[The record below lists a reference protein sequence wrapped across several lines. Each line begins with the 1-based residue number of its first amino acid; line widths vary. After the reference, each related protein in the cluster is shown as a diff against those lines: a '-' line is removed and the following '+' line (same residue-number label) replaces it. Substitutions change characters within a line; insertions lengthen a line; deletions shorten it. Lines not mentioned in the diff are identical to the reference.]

1 MKRPVALITGGTSGI
16 GFDTAKK
23 LAATHDLFLV
33 YRDRHSDAEKALAQF
48 PKEARVEIFSADLQ
62 LSESAKRIADEALK
76 RFEEPVTVL
85 VNSAGLSQP
94 NLFLEQPFDYI
105 DTQVVLN
112 LTSVMKLTQL
122 ILPGMYRRKYGRIVS
137 VSSYAS
143 GSHVRGHLLYSVAKA
158 GIEEFTRKLALEV
171 YHRGITVNAVKPHFT
186 RTRMIEESFS
196 DYKDLLE
203 RLPEVLI
210 PVEDV
215 SALILHF
222 LGPHGKYISG
232 SIFEI
237 GTDAFDVTISK
248 LKREHLHK

>member
-143 GSHVRGHLLYSVAKA
+143 G
-158 GIEEFTRKLALEV
+158 IEEFTRKLALEV